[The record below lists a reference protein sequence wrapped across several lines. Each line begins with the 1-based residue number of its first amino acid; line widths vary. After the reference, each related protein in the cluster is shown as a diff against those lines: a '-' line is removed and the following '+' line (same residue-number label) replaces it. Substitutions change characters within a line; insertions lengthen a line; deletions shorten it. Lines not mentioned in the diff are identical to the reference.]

1 MTRIV
6 RNIVLAT
13 ALVAATGTAF
23 AARPGAQPT
32 VRNPLAIGMI
42 ADSSSA
48 QAFMGQVDFKITNN
62 SSNVLKV
69 PYWQLPGASE
79 ESKLFQVYRNG
90 KVATYLGPMIKR
102 PAPTESDYVVFQPY
116 ETKVFSVDLSKSYD
130 MSKTGEYTVSF
141 ASMLGGARTG
151 KGELVTDGNGRMASL
166 KSATLKLWVDGDNA
180 LKALKGG
187 VSSNAKPGG
196 GGTSVDTV
204 TGVTYVGCSSTQI
217 TGANAGI
224 TQARVYTENAKGYLN
239 GSNFLGLRYTTWMG
253 AYLSSRYIT
262 VTGNFVKIDA
272 AMDQVGGQIKINCGC
287 NQKYYAYV
295 YPNNPYEIF
304 VCSAFWTAPTA
315 GTDSKGGTLIHEMS
329 HFTVVAATDDV
340 VYGQSGAKSLAI
352 SNPDRAIQNADSH
365 EYFAE
370 NTPFNY

>member
-23 AARPGAQPT
+23 AARQGEESI
-32 VRNPLAIGMI
+32 VRNPLAISML

-48 QAFMGQVDFKITNN
+48 QAFMGQIDFKITNN
-62 SSNVLKV
+62 SRDVLKV

-130 MSKTGEYTVSF
+130 MGETGEYTVSF
-141 ASMLGGARTG
+141 ASVLQGARTG
-151 KGELVTDGNGRMASL
+151 KGHRVADSMGRMASL
-166 KSATLKLWVDGDNA
+166 KSATLKLWVDADNA
-180 LKALKGG
+180 LKSLKVD
-187 VSSNAKPGG
+187 VSAKGKPGS
-196 GGTSVDTV
+196 GGTNVN
-204 TGVTYVGCSSTQI
+204 GVTYVGCSSTQI
-217 TGANAGI
+217 SGAGAGV
-224 TQARVYTENAKGYLN
+224 TQARAYTENAKGYLN
-239 GSNFLGLRYTTWMG
+239 GNNQGPRYTTWMG
-253 AYLSSRYIT
+253 AYTSSRYNT
-262 VTGNFVKIDA
+262 VTGNFVKIDS
-272 AMDQVGGQIKINCGC
+272 AMDQSGGQIKINCGC
-287 NQKYYAYV
+287 NQNYYAYV
-295 YPNNPYEIF
+295 YPTKPYEIF
-304 VCSAFWTAPTA
+304 VCKAFWSASTS
-315 GTDSKGGTLIHEMS
+315 GTDSKAGTLIHEMS
-329 HFTVVAATDDV
+329 HFNIVAGTDDV

-352 SNPDRAIQNADSH
+352 SNPDQAIQNADSH

-370 NTPFNY
+370 NTPFQN